1 MKKRT
6 LIALTLGCLLLAAC
20 GAEQKQ
26 EETTP
31 MTYTQITQEEAQ
43 RIMREEEGYLIVDV
57 RRSDEFAEGHIPGAV
72 LVTLETI
79 GAEMPA
85 QLPDKDQKL
94 LVYCRSG
101 RRSKEAAQKL
111 ADLGYSQV
119 YEFGGI
125 LTWPGEITRD

>member
-57 RRSDEFAEGHIPGAV
+57 RRSDEFAEGHIPG
-72 LVTLETI
+72 
-79 GAEMPA
+79 P
-85 QLPDKDQKL
+85 
-94 LVYCRSG
+94 
-101 RRSKEAAQKL
+101 EAAGLLPLRPPQ
-111 ADLGYSQV
+111 Q
-119 YEFGGI
+119 GGRPEAGG
-125 LTWPGEITRD
+125 PGLQPGL